1 MADAND
7 TVQAALESA
16 LAGSDAE
23 TQSASG
29 SSPEVTEALQEAL
42 KVDRKVDEQTSDD
55 STDESTEEDGKAPKT
70 VPYDRLSKV
79 VRQKNEISE
88 RFSALEEKFKTVT
101 EREETLRGRVG
112 NLEQDSQILD
122 AIKNL
127 AQDEKYRDHVVAID
141 KALQGIEEDIEA
153 ATDQKDEQK
162 VTAAEKRFEAKTAE
176 LDNLLQDQRAETLWN
191 EAREAAKSMLDAL
204 PDEYTDDDRAIIGKL
219 WTPRVDWKSIDE
231 QGSEGIPAALNSS
244 FAVVLKEYK
253 TPRGALVAQTTKEI
267 EARVPDAKIVSPEDK
282 VKGILEKDWDKLEDG
297 KPALSDD
304 DFTNNVAEL
313 LRATRGES

>member
-297 KPALSDD
+297 KPTLSDD